1 MQDVAAHGT
10 FLINDTKCYM
20 NSEKRKFS
28 KDLISGIVNCV
39 VDSYGSFAHLSSIWG
54 PAPSAFRGIFFPF
67 HCGVPAMWLGASHQT
82 ELVRVSGLW
91 GLDKGRGFPLVW

>member
-1 MQDVAAHGT
+1 MQDVAAHRT
-10 FLINDTKCYM
+10 FFINDTKCYM

-39 VDSYGSFAHLSSIWG
+39 VDSYGSFAHLSSFWG
-54 PAPSAFRGIFFPF
+54 PVPPAFRGIVSPF
-67 HCGVPAMWLGASHQT
+67 TVGFLGALHQT